1 MFQPR
6 YAVTINDKFHCFNI
20 GAAKLKTLPGR
31 VSSQILVISS
41 LAFCKGIN
49 VRLLRKKI
57 TIMKLTFK
65 TFAIELAVNL
75 LIFSGLCVLFI
86 LIFFNNQS
94 RQMLPQLA
102 ESVPILIIW
111 LSFTILLFHK
121 VFLKLF
127 PKAHYKKAIVNFLCL
142 LLTVY
147 VADIAS
153 LNFIIYSRGE
163 RNPIFF
169 YSPDFWMRFTMFFAY
184 AVAYA
189 FIRGFSYLREQR
201 AILQKENIESQLKQL
216 QSQIEPHLIFN
227 TLNSIYALALE
238 EKAERTSLCIEEL
251 SALFLYSFR
260 NNEINIPVS
269 RELDFLEK
277 YIHLHEIRFGD
288 NKALTMNTQIEWDN
302 QTASIAPML
311 LINFIE
317 NAFKYGVDKNGNSIV
332 NIYIGVKS
340 QKLNMLI
347 ENTIHAGKRVV
358 QNGVGLENTKRRLE
372 LIYTGNY
379 NLKEIAGQDRHQ
391 VQLEIN
397 LAQ

>member
-1 MFQPR
+1 
-6 YAVTINDKFHCFNI
+6 
-20 GAAKLKTLPGR
+20 
-31 VSSQILVISS
+31 
-41 LAFCKGIN
+41 
-49 VRLLRKKI
+49 
-57 TIMKLTFK
+57 MKLTFK
-65 TFAIELAVNL
+65 KFAAELTVNL
-75 LIFSGLCVLFI
+75 LIFSGLCILFF
-86 LIFFNNQS
+86 LIFFTNQS
-94 RQMLPQLA
+94 GQILPQLA
-102 ESVPILIIW
+102 ESAPMLIIW

-127 PKAHYKKAIVNFLCL
+127 PKAQYKKAIVNFLCL
-142 LLTVY
+142 LLAVY
-147 VADIAS
+147 IADIAS

-163 RNPIFF
+163 LNQIFF
-169 YSPDFWMRFTMFFAY
+169 YSAGFWMRFAMFFAY
-184 AVAYA
+184 AIVYA

-201 AILQKENIESQLKQL
+201 AILQKENIESQLMQL

-227 TLNSIYALALE
+227 TLNSIYSLALE
-238 EKAERTSLCIEEL
+238 EKAERTSSCIEEL

-260 NNEINIPVS
+260 NNEMSIPVS

-332 NIYIGVKS
+332 NIYIGVKN

-347 ENTIHAGKRVV
+347 ENTIHAGKRVL
-358 QNGVGLENTKRRLE
+358 QNGVGLENTKKRLE

-379 NLKEIAGQDRHQ
+379 NLKEIAGRDRHQ